1 MEFGLDK
8 CAKTTLKRGKL
19 IHSQNLIL
27 DFNREIQQLK
37 QIKIYKYL
45 WIEENEGIHQQMKER
60 VKMNTPGDLRMILKS
75 ELQANN
81 KIIAIE
87 HYLFQY

>member
-1 MEFGLDK
+1 MEFGLDT

-45 WIEENEGIHQQMKER
+45 WIEDNEGIHQKMKER
-60 VKMNTPGDLRMILKS
+60 VKMNTPGD
-75 ELQANN
+75 
-81 KIIAIE
+81 
-87 HYLFQY
+87 